1 MLKRL
6 SVLALLCTL
15 LYTGASAQELR
26 ANVTVVANQL
36 QGVDKKIF
44 TTLQNSLKEFINNRR
59 WADDSYAPSERIECN
74 VMLNLTGMPSSDVY
88 RGTLTIQ
95 ATRPVYNSSYVTSI
109 FNLQDN
115 NVLFRYTEFQP
126 LEFNDN
132 RVGGS
137 DPLAANLTA
146 IVAYYVYVVLGMD
159 ADSFSPRGGD
169 NFFKKAQNIV
179 INAPDGKDVSGW
191 KAFESQRNRYWLTDN
206 LLNVKFNNFHD
217 VMYQYHRMGLDQM
230 YDDVNGGRSAIMNCI
245 NLLYAIYQD
254 VPNSMLMQTFY
265 SAKGDE
271 LLKIFSKA
279 MPQEKSRAAEMLAK
293 MDIPNAGRYQQMR

>member
-1 MLKRL
+1 MLKRF
-6 SVLALLCTL
+6 SVILLLCSATL
-15 LYTGASAQELR
+15 FASAQEFR
-26 ANVTVVANQL
+26 ANVTVVATQL
-36 QGVDKKIF
+36 TGVDKKIF
-44 TTLQNSLKEFINNRR
+44 TTLQNSLKEFINNRH
-59 WADDSYAPSERIECN
+59 WASDAYSPAERIECN
-74 VMLNLTGMPSSDVY
+74 IMLNLTGVVSSDIY

-95 ATRPVYNSSYVTSI
+95 ATRPVYNASYVTSLLNI
-109 FNLQDN
+109 QDN

-126 LEFNDN
+126 MEFNDN
-132 RVGGS
+132 RVAGS

-146 IVAYYVYVVLGMD
+146 IFAYYAYVMLGMD

-169 NFFKKAQNIV
+169 AFFKKAQNV
-179 INAPDGKDVSGW
+179 VNNAPDGKDVSGW

-217 VMYQYHRMGLDQM
+217 VMYQYHRMGLDLM
-230 YDDVNGGRSAIMNCI
+230 YDDVNTGRGAIMNCI

-265 SAKGDE
+265 SAKGEE

-293 MDIPNAGRYQQMR
+293 MDIPNAAKYQQMR